1 MKKKLLININQDPRK
16 SDKPLE
22 GLRIATSLVT
32 ANIPVIVN
40 MSKYNDLVKKKKYE
54 EVNNGLLFFQYL
66 QVLQKYNCL
75 ELNFTDIKEN
85 SNLIVLNF

>member
-32 ANIPVIVN
+32 ANIPVTVN
-40 MSKYNDLVKKKKYE
+40 MSKYNDLVDKNRYE

-66 QVLQKYNCL
+66 QVLQEYNCL
-75 ELNFTDIKEN
+75 ELNIRDIKKD
-85 SNLIVLNF
+85 SNLIILNF